1 MLNSSKDTY
10 GLTKGGLVPHRET
23 WWWNTDIET
32 VVKKACEKPGK
43 RLEVIKNPILISIEL
58 FH

>member
-10 GLTKGGLVPHRET
+10 GITRGGLVRHKET

-32 VVKKACEKPGK
+32 VVKQGCGKPGK
-43 RLEVIKNPILISIEL
+43 KGGSNKKSYTT
-58 FH
+58 